1 MSESVESEEKGT
13 AVRVEVALSHN
24 MLWPGR
30 PGSVWALVKLVA
42 GKAET
47 TGIDDRLPL
56 NLALVLDRS
65 GSMHGEPLEFVKEAV
80 SFVVDQVASC
90 DFLSIITFDQDVD
103 VICPSQNVTNKDSLK
118 TVVKSISSGG
128 STNLSG
134 GFLRGYR
141 EVLKESRPGKVNRI
155 LLLTDGEANVGITEP
170 SLLADKAK
178 GMAEK
183 GVSVSTVG
191 VGASFNEDL
200 LMTLAEAGQGHYY
213 YVRNPDE
220 IPKVFADEL
229 EGLLS
234 VIAQAISISMEG
246 LNGCHV
252 AGVLGY
258 EPAFTATGASIEL
271 PDMYENEVKILAL
284 QIDHPPLPPGEHG
297 VFKLVLDYTGA
308 TGDLDVVTLQVTAK
322 LTAASGPE
330 DAFEPNFEVIK
341 VVELIRT
348 AVAKDESSEAV
359 HRGDLET
366 GRRVL
371 EERLDVLSALLDM
384 ASAPDPELDEEVR
397 DLSKLLEGMD
407 SASPQW
413 IGESTLDSL
422 AFQKELKYQ
431 SYQTRRSRPKK

>member
-1 MSESVESEEKGT
+1 MSQAVESEEKG
-13 AVRVEVALSHN
+13 APVRVEVALSHN

-30 PGSVWALVKLVA
+30 SGSVWALVKLVA

-47 TGIDDRLPL
+47 TGKDDRLPL

-65 GSMHGEPLEFVKEAV
+65 GSMSGDPLEYVKESV

-90 DFLSIITFDQDVD
+90 DLLSIITFDQDVD
-103 VICPSQNVTNKDSLK
+103 VICPSQNVANKDGLK
-118 TVVKSISSGG
+118 KVIKSISSGG

-141 EVLKESRPGKVNRI
+141 EVLKESKPGKVNRI

-191 VGASFNEDL
+191 VGAGFNEDL

-213 YVRNPDE
+213 YVSNPDE
-220 IPKVFADEL
+220 IPKVFVDEL

-234 VIAQAISISMEG
+234 VIAQAISVSMEG
-246 LNGCHV
+246 LSGCHV

-258 EPAFTATGASIEL
+258 EPVFTAAGASMEL

-284 QIDHPPLPPGEHG
+284 QIDHPPFPPGEHG
-297 VFKLVLDYTGA
+297 VFRLVLDYAGA
-308 TGDLDVVTLQVTAK
+308 TGDLDAVTLQVTAK

-348 AVAKDESSEAV
+348 AVAKDESAQAV
-359 HRGDLET
+359 TRGDFET
-366 GRRVL
+366 GRKVL
-371 EERLDVLSALLDM
+371 QERLDTLS
-384 ASAPDPELDEEVR
+384 
-397 DLSKLLEGMD
+397 DLSNRAPMPDVEINDEINEVNTLLESMD
-407 SASPQW
+407 TASPHW
-413 IGESTLDSL
+413 VGDSTLDSQIL
-422 AFQKELKYQ
+422 QKELKFQ

>member
-1 MSESVESEEKGT
+1 
-13 AVRVEVALSHN
+13 
-24 MLWPGR
+24 
-30 PGSVWALVKLVA
+30 
-42 GKAET
+42 
-47 TGIDDRLPL
+47 
-56 NLALVLDRS
+56 
-65 GSMHGEPLEFVKEAV
+65 
-80 SFVVDQVASC
+80 
-90 DFLSIITFDQDVD
+90 
-103 VICPSQNVTNKDSLK
+103 
-118 TVVKSISSGG
+118 
-128 STNLSG
+128 
-134 GFLRGYR
+134 
-141 EVLKESRPGKVNRI
+141 
-155 LLLTDGEANVGITEP
+155 
-170 SLLADKAK
+170 
-178 GMAEK
+178 
-183 GVSVSTVG
+183 
-191 VGASFNEDL
+191 
-200 LMTLAEAGQGHYY
+200 
-213 YVRNPDE
+213 
-220 IPKVFADEL
+220 
-229 EGLLS
+229 
-234 VIAQAISISMEG
+234 

-397 DLSKLLEGMD
+397 DLSRLLEGMD

>member
-1 MSESVESEEKGT
+1 MSESTGNRGT
-13 AVRVEVALSHN
+13 ETIVRVEVSLSHN

-30 PGSVWALVKLVA
+30 SGSVWALVKLTA
-42 GKAET
+42 GKAKT
-47 TGIDDRLPL
+47 TGKDDRLPL

-65 GSMHGEPLEFVKEAV
+65 GSMHGEPLEYVKESV

-103 VICPSQNVTNKDSLK
+103 VICPSQNVANKDGLK
-118 TVVKSISSGG
+118 KVIKSISSGG

-141 EVLKESRPGKVNRI
+141 EVLKESKPGKVNRI

-191 VGASFNEDL
+191 VGAVFNEDL

-213 YVRNPDE
+213 YVSNPDE

-246 LNGCHV
+246 LNGCRV

-308 TGDLDVVTLQVTAK
+308 TGDLGAVTLQVTAK
-322 LTAASGPE
+322 LTAESGPE
-330 DAFEPNFEVIK
+330 HAFEPSFEVIK

-359 HRGDLET
+359 HRGDWET

-371 EERLDVLSALLDM
+371 EERLDVLSALLDI

>member
-1 MSESVESEEKGT
+1 MSESTGNRGT
-13 AVRVEVALSHN
+13 ETIVRVEVSLSHN

-30 PGSVWALVKLVA
+30 SGSVWALVKLTA
-42 GKAET
+42 GKAKT
-47 TGIDDRLPL
+47 TGKDDRLPL

-65 GSMHGEPLEFVKEAV
+65 GSMHGEPLEYVKESV

-90 DFLSIITFDQDVD
+90 DFLSVITFDQDVD
-103 VICPSQNVTNKDSLK
+103 VICQSQNVANKDSLK
-118 TVVKSISSGG
+118 KVVKSISSGG

-134 GFLRGYR
+134 GLFRGYR
-141 EVLKESRPGKVNRI
+141 EVLKECKPGKVNRV

-178 GMAEK
+178 GMVEK

-213 YVRNPDE
+213 YVSNPDE

-234 VIAQAISISMEG
+234 VIAQAISVSMEG
-246 LNGCHV
+246 LSGCRV
-252 AGVLGY
+252 TGVLGY
-258 EPAFTATGASIEL
+258 EPVFTATGASIEL

-284 QIDHPPLPPGEHG
+284 QIDHPPFAPGEHD

-308 TGDLDVVTLQVTAK
+308 TGDLDAVTLQVTAK

-330 DAFEPNFEVIK
+330 HAFEPNFEVVK
-341 VVELIRT
+341 VVELIGT
-348 AVAKDESSEAV
+348 AVAKDESAQAV
-359 HRGDLET
+359 TRGDFET
-366 GRRVL
+366 GRKVL
-371 EERLDVLSALLDM
+371 QERLDTLSHL
-384 ASAPDPELDEEVR
+384 SNGAPRPDVEINDEIKEVNT
-397 DLSKLLEGMD
+397 LLESMD
-407 SASPQW
+407 TASPYW
-413 IGESTLDSL
+413 IGDSTLDSQML
-422 AFQKELKYQ
+422 QKKLKFQ